1 MNDLPPDPAS
11 PPPRP
16 PASATWP
23 GRWSLET
30 LGTGLSWA
38 VPVGAVLLGG
48 WMLIATWQQQS
59 WVSRSFAVRFRT
71 SDASGIWPGVNVTV
85 SGYRVGRVEEVTLAM
100 DGKVDV
106 DLRIAERYRRLIGPD
121 SRAERYQEG
130 LIGTSQIALS
140 ADVTPSG
147 QDAQRTDLLIP
158 FRSGP
163 DLAKLLEEIGT
174 TRLKLNRTLEGSAK
188 MAERDLPRAIASF
201 RSTMEDLRRLSA
213 RLELETGRTASTTR
227 QTLQV
232 YEGTAQRLD
241 TTGTAAR
248 KATEEALALMKDA
261 HPPLVATLRE
271 VRELAQRTN
280 ALLQSLGVGKE
291 AGLPAVTSTDVPPA
305 GPGDPQTE
313 PPGNGA
319 SAPP

>member
-1 MNDLPPDPAS
+1 MLKDL
-11 PPPRP
+11 
-16 PASATWP
+16 
-23 GRWSLET
+23 SLER

-71 SDASGIWPGVNVTV
+71 TDASGIWPGIHVTLA
-85 SGYRVGRVEEVTLAM
+85 GYRVGRVEEVTLAM

-106 DLRIAERYRRLIGPD
+106 DLRIAERYRRLIGPA

-130 LIGTSQIALS
+130 LIGTTQIALS
-140 ADVTPSG
+140 ADVTPAG
-147 QDAQRTDLLIP
+147 QSPPRTDLLIP
-158 FRSGP
+158 FQSSP
-163 DLAKLLEEIGT
+163 DLAQLLEEIGT
-174 TRLKLNRTLEGSAK
+174 TRLKLNRTLEGSAQV
-188 MAERDLPRAIASF
+188 AERDLPRAIASF
-201 RSTMEDLRRLSA
+201 RSTMEDLRRLSR

-227 QTLQV
+227 QTLEV

-241 TTGTAAR
+241 TTGEAAR

-291 AGLPAVTSTDVPPA
+291 ADPPA
-305 GPGDPQTE
+305 SKSRAGGSSDTSAESSPGSTPGPADPQTGG
-313 PPGNGA
+313 PG
-319 SAPP
+319 SQPSPTP